1 MKEIN
6 YIEKWIE
13 KVSEI
18 KPELNG
24 FAICPYAKN
33 SKYKIIKSSIFNI
46 CPDTEYDVIIFIVE
60 ETLSLSELKNWTEVY
75 NEQYKEW
82 DFFEEHK
89 DHDTYI
95 NGIQTNN
102 GIYNL
107 IICQPREKL
116 KKYREQLSKT
126 KYYDNWSEEY
136 LKQILKNDYNI
147 LKKEK

>member
-1 MKEIN
+1 MKEEE

-13 KVSEI
+13 KISET

-24 FAICPYAKN
+24 FAVCPYAKN
-33 SKYKIIKSSIFNI
+33 SKYKIIISNI
-46 CPDTEYDVIIFIVE
+46 INIIPDIEYDVIIFIVE
-60 ETLSLSELKNWTEVY
+60 ESLTTSQLKNWAEVY
-75 NEQYKEW
+75 NEEYREW
-82 DFFEEHK
+82 DFFEDHK
-89 DHDTYI
+89 DYNTYI

-102 GIYNL
+102 GMYNL

-116 KKYREQLSKT
+116 KKYRKQLSKT

-136 LKQILKNDYNI
+136 LKEILKDDYDT